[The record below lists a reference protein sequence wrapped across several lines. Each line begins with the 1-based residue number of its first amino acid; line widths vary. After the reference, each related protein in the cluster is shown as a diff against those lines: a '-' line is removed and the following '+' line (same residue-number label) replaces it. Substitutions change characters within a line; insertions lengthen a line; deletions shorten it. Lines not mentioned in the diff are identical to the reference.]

1 LSTLQTPIGTR
12 QSQKNDINTLSEQYI
27 FTYRPLTNQ
36 ITFGGQRLTE
46 TTEPEILKEQ
56 ELLDKLNNL
65 DKKTNEKL
73 TELRRLKSKALD
85 HKISKEVKKI
95 ETEITELERI
105 RDEINPQITRAKDEL
120 DKAIRE
126 QIIAKIEAAPKKTEE
141 LNEEFKKITEELD
154 AVIYQRKFTQLECSK
169 LKLY

>member
-1 LSTLQTPIGTR
+1 
-12 QSQKNDINTLSEQYI
+12 
-27 FTYRPLTNQ
+27 
-36 ITFGGQRLTE
+36 LTE
-46 TTEPEILKEQ
+46 TTEQILKEQ

-73 TELRRLKSKALD
+73 TELRRLKSKAME

-105 RDEINPQITRAKDEL
+105 REEINPQITKVKNEL

-141 LNEEFKKITEELD
+141 LNEELKNITEELD
-154 AVIYQRKFTQLECSK
+154 EVIHKRKFMLD
-169 LKLY
+169 